1 MAKISDRYYFDCFV
15 KCADYACQAA
25 RLLKDVLAHF
35 DTETLPDKLK
45 EMHVI
50 EHNADTCKHEMMT
63 ELIKA
68 FITPIERDSISEL
81 SHHIDNVTDRLE
93 DVLIRLYTN
102 NIRSVRPDAIEF
114 ADVIVARGGKN
125 AKIAEIL
132 AGYINN
138 GLHL

>member
-68 FITPIERDSISEL
+68 WICFCPD
-81 SHHIDNVTDRLE
+81 LE
-93 DVLIRLYTN
+93 FNYLY
-102 NIRSVRPDAIEF
+102 
-114 ADVIVARGGKN
+114 
-125 AKIAEIL
+125 IL
-132 AGYINN
+132 QDQA
-138 GLHL
+138 